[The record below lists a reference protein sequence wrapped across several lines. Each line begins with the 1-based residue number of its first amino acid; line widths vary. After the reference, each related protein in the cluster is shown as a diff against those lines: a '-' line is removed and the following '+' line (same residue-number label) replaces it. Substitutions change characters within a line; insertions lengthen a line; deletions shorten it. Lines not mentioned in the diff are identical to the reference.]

1 MLERIGVNLTLRED
15 RPVPEIVE
23 FVQRL
28 EGAGYDSV
36 WVGESWGRELFV
48 MLTTL
53 ACHTSRI
60 QIAAGIANVYS
71 RTPGLLAQCAATLDE
86 VSGKRAILGLGT
98 SGAKVIRDWHGV
110 PYDRPIQRT
119 REYIEIVRLA
129 LSGQRVNYDGEIYK
143 LRDFRIAT
151 KPPRPDTPIV
161 VASLGPRN
169 VRLTGELADGWTPLY
184 ISPNYLP
191 QLQTWLAEGAALAG
205 RDPGDVDLRPY
216 IVACVDDDDPQ
227 AARKLVKGH
236 LAFYIGGMGRYYRD
250 LIAKY
255 GYVEETDRIADLW
268 SKYERDQAV
277 DVVTD
282 AMVDEFCA
290 GGTAEQARQKLA
302 DLADKGL
309 DSPVL
314 YVPNGSPM
322 ETMLR
327 TVDELAPAKFR

>member
-48 MLTTL
+48 MLTAL
-53 ACHTSRI
+53 ACNTSRI

-71 RTPGLLAQCAATLDE
+71 RTPALVAQCAATLDDI
-86 VSGKRAILGLGT
+86 SGKRAILGLGT

-110 PYDRPIQRT
+110 PYDRPMQRT

-151 KPPRPDTPIV
+151 KPARPDTPIF
-161 VASLGPRN
+161 VASLGPKN
-169 VRLTGELADGWTPLY
+169 VRLTGELADGWAPLY
-184 ISPNYLP
+184 VSPNYLP
-191 QLQTWLAEGAALAG
+191 QLQAWLAEGATRAG
-205 RDPGDVDLRPY
+205 RDASEVDLRPY
-216 IVACVDDDDPQ
+216 IVACVDDDPQ
-227 AARKLVKGH
+227 VARRLIKGH

-250 LIAKY
+250 LIARY
-255 GYVEETDRIADLW
+255 GYAEETDRIADLW
-268 SKYERDQAV
+268 SKRERAQAA

-282 AMVDEFCA
+282 AMVDEICA

>member
-60 QIAAGIANVYS
+60 QIAAGIANVFS
-71 RTPGLLAQCAATLDE
+71 RTPGLVAQCAATLDE

-161 VASLGPRN
+161 VASLGPKN

-205 RDPGDVDLRPY
+205 RDPNDIDLRPY

-255 GYVEETDRIADLW
+255 GYVEETDRIAELW

-290 GGTAEQARQKLA
+290 GGTAEQARQRLA

>member
-15 RPVPEIVE
+15 RPIPEIVE

-71 RTPGLLAQCAATLDE
+71 RTPGLVAQCAATLDE

-191 QLQTWLAEGAALAG
+191 QLQTWLAEGAAVAG
-205 RDPGDVDLRPY
+205 RDPGDVDMRPY

-290 GGTAEQARQKLA
+290 GGTAEQARQRLA

>member
-1 MLERIGVNLTLRED
+1 MIERIGVNLTLRED
-15 RPVPEIVE
+15 RPVSEIVE

-28 EGAGYDSV
+28 EEAGYDSV
-36 WVGESWGRELFV
+36 WVGESWGRELFI
-48 MLTTL
+48 MLTAL
-53 ACHTSRI
+53 ACNTSRI
-60 QIAAGIANVYS
+60 QIAAGIANVFS
-71 RTPGLLAQCAATLDE
+71 RTPGLVAQCAATLDDI
-86 VSGKRAILGLGT
+86 SDQRAILGLGT

-110 PYDRPIQRT
+110 PYDRPMQRT

-151 KPPRPDTPIV
+151 KPTRPDTPIF
-161 VASLGPRN
+161 VASLGPKN
-169 VRLTGELADGWTPLY
+169 VRLTGELADGWAPLY
-184 ISPNYLP
+184 VSPNYLP
-191 QLQTWLAEGAALAG
+191 QWRTWLAEGAQRSG
-205 RDPGDVDLRPY
+205 RDPNAVDLRPY
-216 IVACVDDDDPQ
+216 VVACVDDDAQ
-227 AARKLVKGH
+227 VARRLIKGH

-268 SKYERDQAV
+268 SKFEREEAAS
-277 DVVTD
+277 VVTD
-282 AMVDEFCA
+282 AMVDEICA

-314 YVPNGSPM
+314 YVPNGSSM

>member
-15 RPVPEIVE
+15 RPIPEIVE

-53 ACHTSRI
+53 ACNTSRI

-71 RTPGLLAQCAATLDE
+71 RTPGLVAQCAATLDE

-191 QLQTWLAEGAALAG
+191 QLQTWLAEGAAVAG

-290 GGTAEQARQKLA
+290 GGTAEQARQRLA